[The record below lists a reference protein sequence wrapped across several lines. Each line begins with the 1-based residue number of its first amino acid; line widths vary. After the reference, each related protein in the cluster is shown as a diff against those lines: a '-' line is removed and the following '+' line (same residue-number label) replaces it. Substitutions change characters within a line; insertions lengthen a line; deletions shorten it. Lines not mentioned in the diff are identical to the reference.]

1 MIDLLK
7 TFSIQQIIIFIVLLA
22 LAIKGVVSFIDWL
35 KNKNNEVAK
44 KTQTSVQIIED
55 IEKHEQ
61 EIDEINSSI
70 KDLTKKIDILID
82 SDKDAIKAYITKEHH
97 YFCYERGWIDD
108 YSLDCIEK
116 RYEHYEAQGGN
127 SFIEDLMKD
136 LRDLPKQETN

>member
-82 SDKDAIKAYITKEHH
+82 SDKDAIKAYITKEYH

-127 SFIEDLMKD
+127 SFIEDLMKE

>member
-1 MIDLLK
+1 M
-7 TFSIQQIIIFIVLLA
+7 
-22 LAIKGVVSFIDWL
+22 VSFIDWL

-116 RYEHYEAQGGN
+116 RYEHYEA
-127 SFIEDLMKD
+127 
-136 LRDLPKQETN
+136 

>member
-82 SDKDAIKAYITKEHH
+82 SDKDAIKDYITKKNKKLYNKKE
-97 YFCYERGWIDD
+97 
-108 YSLDCIEK
+108 
-116 RYEHYEAQGGN
+116 
-127 SFIEDLMKD
+127 
-136 LRDLPKQETN
+136 